1 MGRYAVTEEDPTPRL
16 AVLGAGVMGVSIT
29 TLALEHGVRVVL
41 VETDPAKRADA
52 PARIERELRTAQL
65 MGVRSG
71 KPSAELVTGASV
83 ADCADAD
90 VVIEAITEDAGLKI
104 AALTE
109 VSHTVD
115 EDTALVTN
123 TSSIPVDEL
132 AAKLPRPEAL
142 LGVHFMN
149 PSYLIRTVEV
159 IRGSRTSSRAA
170 DSVGRLLTALGRRGV
185 FVGDGPGFVTSRV
198 LHRMINDAAR
208 VVQEGRAS
216 AEDVDTLMQD
226 CLGHRTGPLRTAD
239 LIGID
244 NLVDSLRV
252 LHERTGDEGCRPCE
266 LLLRKVAAGEHGRK
280 SGKGFYTYT
289 GVLS

>member
-1 MGRYAVTEEDPTPRL
+1 MTEEDPTPRL

>member
-29 TLALEHGVRVVL
+29 TLALEHGVPVVL

-71 KPSAELVTGASV
+71 KPRAELVTGASV
-83 ADCADAD
+83 AHCADAD

>member
-1 MGRYAVTEEDPTPRL
+1 MTEEDPTPRL

-29 TLALEHGVRVVL
+29 TLALEHGVPVVL

-71 KPSAELVTGASV
+71 KPRAELVTGASA

-132 AAKLPRPEAL
+132 AAKLPRPEVL

>member
-1 MGRYAVTEEDPTPRL
+1 MTEEDPIPRL

-29 TLALEHGVRVVL
+29 TLALGQGVPVTL
-41 VETDPAKRADA
+41 IETDPAKRADA
-52 PARIERELRTAQL
+52 PARIARELRTAQL
-65 MGVRSG
+65 MGVHPGTPR
-71 KPSAELVTGASV
+71 AELTTGSSP
-83 ADCADAD
+83 ADCAGAE
-90 VVIEAITEDAGLKI
+90 VVIEAITEDAGLKS
-104 AALTE
+104 AVLTE
-109 VSHTVD
+109 VSAVTGQ
-115 EDTALVTN
+115 DTALVTN

-132 AAKLPRPEAL
+132 AARLPRPESL

-159 IRGSRTSSRAA
+159 IRGTKSSPEAVS
-170 DSVGRLLTALGRRGV
+170 SVRRLLTALGRRGV

-266 LLLRKVAAGEHGRK
+266 LLLEKVRAGEHGRK
-280 SGKGFYTYT
+280 SGQGFYTYT
-289 GVLS
+289 GVVS

>member
-1 MGRYAVTEEDPTPRL
+1 MTEEDPTPRL

-29 TLALEHGVRVVL
+29 TLALEHGVPVVL

-71 KPSAELVTGASV
+71 KPRAELVTGASA

-109 VSHTVD
+109 VSHTVGQ
-115 EDTALVTN
+115 DTALITN

-132 AAKLPRPEAL
+132 ATKLPRPEAL

-159 IRGSRTSSRAA
+159 IRGSRTSPRAA